1 MDIGGEVIRLFA
13 ILPLFA
19 ASSLLFGD
27 TITDES
33 VTGDL
38 SNNWAAP
45 TSLSF
50 TTGSNQ
56 VLGSLVR
63 VSPTSPQDMDYF
75 TFAVPAGNQVLAID
89 VLTGTSAGGAGAVSF
104 FGIAS
109 GTSVINPSTTPN
121 SALAAG
127 LLGYTLY
134 GPADVSS
141 NILNRLA
148 TSNTLS
154 PAAQGFSVLGP
165 GNYSVWI
172 QEGTPGTFNY
182 RFDIAI
188 GAAPE
193 PATWFLSCAGLAAI
207 ALLAQ
212 RKQKHATRLR

>member
-33 VTGDL
+33 VIGDL
-38 SNNWAAP
+38 SNDWAAP

-50 TTGSNQ
+50 TTGSNR

-63 VSPTSPQDMDYF
+63 VSTTSPQDMDYF
-75 TFAVPAGNQVLAID
+75 TFAVPTGNQVLAID
-89 VLTGTSAGGAGAVSF
+89 VLPGTSGGGGGAVSF

-109 GTSVINPSTTPN
+109 GTSVISPSTTPN

-134 GPADVSS
+134 GSVDVGS
-141 NILNRLA
+141 NILGRLA

-165 GNYSVWI
+165 GNYSIWI
-172 QEGTPGTFNY
+172 QETGPGTFNY
-182 RFDIAI
+182 GFDIVI
-188 GAAPE
+188 GAVPE
-193 PATWFLSCAGLAAI
+193 PATWFLSCAGFAAI

-212 RKQKHATRLR
+212 RKHKHAPRLR

>member
-1 MDIGGEVIRLFA
+1 MRLLV
-13 ILPLFA
+13 ILPFFA
-19 ASSLLFGD
+19 ASSLLFGN

-33 VTGDL
+33 VVGDL
-38 SNNWAAP
+38 SNNWNTP

-56 VLGSLVR
+56 VLGSVVR
-63 VSPTSPQDMDYF
+63 LSTTSPQDMDYF
-75 TFAVPAGNQVLAID
+75 TFAVPAGNQVTAINVLA
-89 VLTGTSAGGAGAVSF
+89 GTAAGGPGAVSF

-109 GTSVINPSTTPN
+109 GTSVIDPSTTPN
-121 SALAAG
+121 SAVAAG

-134 GPADVSS
+134 GSGDIGAS
-141 NILNRLA
+141 ILNRLA

-165 GNYSVWI
+165 GNYSIWI

-182 RFDIAI
+182 GFDVVI

-193 PATWFLSCAGLAAI
+193 PTTWFLSCAGLSAMVV
-207 ALLAQ
+207 LT
-212 RKQKHATRLR
+212 RRRHKQASSLR